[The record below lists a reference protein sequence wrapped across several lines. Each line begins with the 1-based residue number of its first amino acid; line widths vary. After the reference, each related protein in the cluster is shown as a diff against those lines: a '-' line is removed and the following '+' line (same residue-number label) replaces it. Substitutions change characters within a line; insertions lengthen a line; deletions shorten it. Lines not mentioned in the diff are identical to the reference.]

1 MSRQEAVAEYG
12 RAQKQ
17 AQREYRERVAAGKN
31 PYPEV
36 LDDILLDGV
45 TPDTVQD
52 IGVVEIPANRI
63 VGVKSAGRIA
73 AFTATFL
80 PLLDE
85 TSEFGM
91 KWAALCEAHLG
102 DVGIQEPIV
111 CFEYLGNF
119 YVQE

>member
-12 RAQKQ
+12 RAQKL

-36 LDDILLDGV
+36 LDDFLGRV

-63 VGVKSAGRIA
+63 VGV
-73 AFTATFL
+73 
-80 PLLDE
+80 
-85 TSEFGM
+85 
-91 KWAALCEAHLG
+91 
-102 DVGIQEPIV
+102 
-111 CFEYLGNF
+111 
-119 YVQE
+119 